1 MELPKVLK
9 YKTKVGGGRRRPRT
23 RPLVSRSSARGAF
36 EDKRVRKGVRGA
48 RRCSARPEAH
58 PKKLGQ
64 LPTPKTAQRGAPG
77 VTGPQ
82 RSRREEGRQVPG
94 RREGRDGSRRPA
106 PHPARATLQQPDVQ
120 CRDPR
125 GGARARA
132 ARGAAGLP
140 SGPLASSR
148 APRPRRGTH
157 PGPLAANS
165 WRLPRRQRRP
175 GPRTPR
181 VPVGPSPRSSAFL
194 PRGAAS
200 GAPAGSAARQ
210 PAADGGAGLCPREL

>member
-1 MELPKVLK
+1 MWVRHLKSPTCYKNPSTTTINENLERKEVELPKVLK

-64 LPTPKTAQRGAPG
+64 LPTPRTAQRGAPG

-82 RSRREEGRQVPG
+82 RSRREEGRRVPG

-120 CRDPR
+120 CRDPAAVPGR
-125 GGARARA
+125 GQLGV
-132 ARGAAGLP
+132 LP
-140 SGPLASSR
+140 GC
-148 APRPRRGTH
+148 RPD
-157 PGPLAANS
+157 PSP
-165 WRLPRRQRRP
+165 PPERP
-175 GPRTPR
+175 GP
-181 VPVGPSPRSSAFL
+181 
-194 PRGAAS
+194 
-200 GAPAGSAARQ
+200 
-210 PAADGGAGLCPREL
+210 GGALTRGH